1 MANFLSTAS
10 WTAPAV
16 PVRQVPRLVGAVW
29 ALLVVNTLGSIGVV
43 TVVRIPRSL
52 IQLVTMGSLLV
63 AFGLALALN
72 HRVRL
77 KPSAYLLLLSLLAV
91 VSVVSSARLES
102 GFGALFR
109 CFRLLLFVATLWLV
123 TRWWDGRLTF
133 VHYHIRT
140 LAAVLVSVLVGLAVS
155 PGKAMPAFY
164 SGRLLDAIWPLTPPQ
179 VAHYAAIAAGLTLML
194 WLGRET
200 DRTSAL
206 VVAGRAV
213 VVLFLS
219 HTRTATRGLVIG
231 LAVALLSLALTN
243 ARARKVFAWS
253 ALCVGLVAV
262 LAGSLVMAWFQR
274 GQSADS
280 LSNLTGRAKVW
291 DALLGAPRTTME
303 DLFGVGLGDKSF
315 GGLPIDNS
323 WLAIFH
329 EQGFVGIVIVAGF
342 LLALATV
349 ALLRPPSL
357 ARACAIFLVT
367 YCLTASYT
375 EAGLGDAS
383 PYLLDLA
390 IAGSLLAR
398 RETSS

>member
-1 MANFLSTAS
+1 
-10 WTAPAV
+10 
-16 PVRQVPRLVGAVW
+16 
-29 ALLVVNTLGSIGVV
+29 
-43 TVVRIPRSL
+43 
-52 IQLVTMGSLLV
+52 
-63 AFGLALALN
+63 
-72 HRVRL
+72 
-77 KPSAYLLLLSLLAV
+77 
-91 VSVVSSARLES
+91 
-102 GFGALFR
+102 
-109 CFRLLLFVATLWLV
+109 
-123 TRWWDGRLTF
+123 
-133 VHYHIRT
+133 
-140 LAAVLVSVLVGLAVS
+140 
-155 PGKAMPAFY
+155 
-164 SGRLLDAIWPLTPPQ
+164 
-179 VAHYAAIAAGLTLML
+179 
-194 WLGRET
+194 
-200 DRTSAL
+200 
-206 VVAGRAV
+206 
-213 VVLFLS
+213 
-219 HTRTATRGLVIG
+219 
-231 LAVALLSLALTN
+231 
-243 ARARKVFAWS
+243 
-253 ALCVGLVAV
+253 
-262 LAGSLVMAWFQR
+262 VMAWFQR